1 VPELN
6 NEALDALRPEAA
18 LDQLH
23 QVLETHKEL
32 IRLQAEG
39 NQLKTLELEIERAKV
54 EAQQRELDLKEKEVE
69 RERQTENARS
79 ARFVEVIDRYANLGE
94 QVAGLI
100 QEKSISDSILRE
112 GLEAFSGEVR
122 IIKRGLYALLS
133 RDGGEIQKVKQELRA
148 EFDREEV
155 QELLIRQRRN
165 LAKLKQREAKYGGNA
180 PLEIQNQIEDVE
192 AEILRLETKLTDA

>member
-1 VPELN
+1 MPELT
-6 NEALDALRPEAA
+6 ESPEVA

-32 IRLQAEG
+32 IRVQGEA
-39 NQLKTLELEIERAKV
+39 NQLKVAELAVERAKV
-54 EAQQRELDLKEKEVE
+54 EAAQRELELKEKEIE
-69 RERQTENARS
+69 RERQAENARN

-148 EFDREEV
+148 EFDREET

-165 LAKLKQREAKYGGNA
+165 WQKLKQREAKFGGNA
-180 PLEIQNQIEDVE
+180 PLELLNQIEDIE
-192 AEILRLETKLTDA
+192 TEIETLETRLADN